1 MIDLVVIG
9 GGAAGF
15 FGAINAAEKHPGLQV
30 VLLEKGKQLLGKVK
44 VSGGGRCNVTHAC
57 FEPEELIRYYP
68 RGGQEL
74 LGPFHRFMTYD
85 TIAWFESR
93 GVTLK
98 TEADNRMFPES
109 NVSQTIIDCFLKEAQ
124 KHGVKIYT
132 ECGLRQFERE
142 NDHWKVQTE
151 HETFLTKKILFA
163 CGSSPQ
169 IWELFKSKGHH
180 IETPVPSLFTFNIS
194 DARIQGLPGLS
205 VPYVTVSIKD
215 SSLEADG
222 PLLITHWGLSGPGI
236 LRLSAF
242 GARYLGDCDYRF
254 VLCINFSGLPFK
266 ETLAALKL
274 LRDAEGKKLCGST
287 PQYQL
292 PSRWWKSITDHLGI
306 TEIKWAS
313 LSNLQLEALSKE
325 LSVAEFE
332 VTGKSTFKDE
342 FVTCGGIRLAEVNM
356 KTMQSRI
363 LPDVY
368 FAGEMLDIDAITGGF
383 NFQAAWTTS
392 FIASD
397 LQ

>member
-1 MIDLVVIG
+1 
-9 GGAAGF
+9 
-15 FGAINAAEKHPGLQV
+15 
-30 VLLEKGKQLLGKVK
+30 
-44 VSGGGRCNVTHAC
+44 
-57 FEPEELIRYYP
+57 
-68 RGGQEL
+68 
-74 LGPFHRFMTYD
+74 
-85 TIAWFESR
+85 
-93 GVTLK
+93 
-98 TEADNRMFPES
+98 MFPES

-180 IETPVPSLFTFNIS
+180 IEAPVPSLFTFNIS

-242 GARYLGDCDYRF
+242 GARYLADCDYRF

-306 TEIKWAS
+306 TDIKWAS
-313 LSNLQLEALSKE
+313 LSNLQLEGLAKE